1 MIFVT
6 LMLCFIFSLVYV
18 STKRDLEK
26 SSIQMMETI
35 AANPVR
41 SGRPNEWPEE
51 VRLPYFVIQ
60 TGEKGELVTVD
71 GGYFDLSDEDF
82 LKELLQEITIRQ
94 EQIGVLSEYRLRYL
108 RTDTPTGQC
117 IVLADMTSE
126 SATLNSLVKTCVL
139 IGGTAFLIFLGIS
152 ILLAHW
158 AVDPIDKAWKGQKQ
172 FVADASHE
180 LKTPLTVIMTNAEL
194 LNGEEEENP
203 EKRQFS
209 HNILIMAKQ
218 MRGLVESLL
227 ELERLDNVSIKTE
240 CSRVSLSEITQEAIL
255 PFEPVFFE
263 KEMTLVSEIEPQI
276 IVNGNQ
282 AYLKQLVDILLD
294 NAGKYGIAGGRTV
307 VGLSRISHNRC
318 RLWVS
323 DQGDA
328 IPEENLKNLFHRFYR
343 GDKARTMNHSYG
355 LGLSIA
361 ESIVEKH
368 HGRIWAESKDGYN
381 YFYVELP
388 LG

>member
-172 FVADASHE
+172 FVADASH
-180 LKTPLTVIMTNAEL
+180 
-194 LNGEEEENP
+194 
-203 EKRQFS
+203 
-209 HNILIMAKQ
+209 
-218 MRGLVESLL
+218 
-227 ELERLDNVSIKTE
+227 
-240 CSRVSLSEITQEAIL
+240 
-255 PFEPVFFE
+255 
-263 KEMTLVSEIEPQI
+263 
-276 IVNGNQ
+276 
-282 AYLKQLVDILLD
+282 
-294 NAGKYGIAGGRTV
+294 
-307 VGLSRISHNRC
+307 
-318 RLWVS
+318 
-323 DQGDA
+323 
-328 IPEENLKNLFHRFYR
+328 
-343 GDKARTMNHSYG
+343 
-355 LGLSIA
+355 
-361 ESIVEKH
+361 
-368 HGRIWAESKDGYN
+368 
-381 YFYVELP
+381 
-388 LG
+388 